1 MQRQWWQ
8 QHMQSLTGNMKK
20 FFIITNEHKDENLEV
35 THMISDYIEG
45 KGGVCSHYVS
55 TKSNWSQRNLRRFEA
70 SDVDADCIIVLGG
83 DGTLVRAARDL
94 AVMGIPLIGVNLGTL
109 GYLCELE
116 RSTVLDAI
124 DRLFEGRYEV
134 ENRMLIEGRIAVGE
148 NVEKATHALNDIVI
162 HRSGVPQIV
171 NLIISVNGE
180 YLATYSAD
188 GIILSTPTG
197 STGYSM
203 SAGGPIVDPKADLIL
218 ITPINPHA
226 VNYSKSIVVGSD
238 AQIEV
243 TLGERR
249 QECDE
254 EAEVSFDGD
263 RFVKMKVG
271 DKILVKKADEYAK
284 ILKLNRVSF
293 LQILRKKM
301 QENR

>member
-1 MQRQWWQ
+1 MQN
-8 QHMQSLTGNMKK
+8 LTGNMKK